1 MAMTFW
7 VKIHYEDTDFSGAV
21 YHANYYKFIER
32 ARSDRISKL
41 GIDQLKLRK
50 SNKIFVV
57 RRISAK
63 FIKPAYFGDSLFVET
78 SFIRIGGA
86 SIELRQKIFKKE
98 ECIFLADV
106 KLGMVTEGCVIRLPA
121 EIKEN
126 LLKYESL

>member
-1 MAMTFW
+1 MVMIFW
-7 VKIHYEDTDFSGAV
+7 VQIHYEDTDFSGAV
-21 YHANYYKFIER
+21 YHANYFKFIER

-57 RRISAK
+57 RSILAK

-78 SFIRIGGA
+78 SFTRIGGA
-86 SIELRQKIFKKE
+86 SIELRQNVFKKE

-106 KLGMVTEGCVIRLPA
+106 KLGMVTDGHAIRLPKKL
-121 EIKEN
+121 KEK
-126 LLKYESL
+126 LLK